1 MIRRPPRSTRTD
13 TLFPDPT
20 LFRSG
25 CSEGQDGVPIPARRA
40 VVFPAEPDLDGARQL
55 EDFMQTATTTTQTTS
70 SIAQN
75 RRALATATMLFGPGW
90 FFLTGFAPPH
100 ARPHAAHH
108 TPHHLAFPRTQA
120 PTPNF

>member
-25 CSEGQDGVPIPARRA
+25 CSGGQDGVTIPARRA

-55 EDFMQTATTTTQTTS
+55 EDFMQTATTITQTHS
-70 SIAQN
+70 SIAQS
-75 RRALATATMLFGPGW
+75 RRATAAATLQFGLGLV
-90 FFLTGFAPPH
+90 FLTRSAQAQAVHNSAPDPRH
-100 ARPHAAHH
+100 AMASP
-108 TPHHLAFPRTQA
+108 PP
-120 PTPNF
+120 